1 MTAQI
6 VPEDDDAAVG
16 RLYLCRMTRAL
27 FAALAVTAALA
38 GGATAAS
45 PPSLSDEFSS
55 GLAGWST
62 MRGDD
67 FGDGTNHQI
76 DVQGGTLTIVP
87 VRSWWVDD
95 KEAAYVWKQV
105 TGDFVATMRVQ
116 VTGTADA
123 DPGANWSLSGILVRD
138 PRSTHLNENWVAFR
152 TGFVNGSRV
161 YERKTTLRSHS
172 ILVLGASRAGWVD
185 LRVARVGS
193 RFFFLER
200 NAAWKWVEHWSYNR
214 PDLARTLQVGIDA
227 FSGDESPHAD
237 MISRVDWFH
246 FAPTGV
252 PPKLRGA
259 KDARLLPIL
268 ARA

>member
-1 MTAQI
+1 
-6 VPEDDDAAVG
+6 
-16 RLYLCRMTRAL
+16 MTRGL
-27 FAALAVTAALA
+27 LAAIAVCCVLAAGAAAA
-38 GGATAAS
+38 GL
-45 PPSLSDEFSS
+45 PSLSDEFASPA
-55 GLAGWST
+55 LTGWST

-76 DVQGGTLTIVP
+76 DVQGGALTIVP

-116 VTGTADA
+116 VTGTASD

-138 PRSTHLNENWVAFR
+138 PRSTHANENWVAFR

-161 YERKTTLRSHS
+161 YERKTTLGSHS
-172 ILVLGASRAGWVD
+172 ILVLGSSPSGWVD

-193 RFFFLER
+193 RFFFLKR
-200 NAAWKWVEHWSYNR
+200 NPAGKWIEHWSYNR
-214 PDLARTLQVGIDA
+214 PDLAKTLQVGIDA

-246 FAPTGV
+246 FAPTRV
-252 PPKLRGA
+252 PTRLRGA
-259 KDARLLPIL
+259 KDAKLVPIL